1 MTERD
6 LEAKIDLFLAKKRD
20 EIVKNI
26 IRLVNI
32 ESVSAPPSQ
41 GKPFG
46 IGCAKALDAALE
58 IGESL
63 GFTPK
68 NYDYYCGSLRYESG
82 EDEIGIFSHLDVVP
96 AGNGWSYQPYQ
107 AVEENGYIIGR
118 GTNDDKG
125 PAMAGLY
132 TMLCFKEL
140 GIPLKH
146 SLRLVMGCSEECGME
161 DLPHYIAAEPKLPVF
176 SIVPDAEFPVCYA
189 EKGILTVAVQSPKM
203 SGSIVE
209 IKGGLVSNMV
219 PDTAYVIL
227 RNVTLTEAAAAVAPL
242 GLKAEAAESGTKI
255 IALGK
260 ATHAAWPEGSENAI
274 YRLCDGL
281 AQTALLSE
289 EDRAALRS
297 IAGFLEDYYG
307 ESLGIAAEDA
317 ETGKLTHIAG
327 LLNLKDNGSLELN
340 FNIRFPISVKAD
352 DLLDTIRGKMGE
364 AGFTIV
370 GSAVSAPGYVDPKLP
385 IVQKMTEIYNRIAG
399 DDKEPFYEGGA
410 TYARLLPNAVAY
422 GPHFPGRVLPF
433 EGGRGKEHMPD
444 ECVSIQNLLDSIKI
458 YVLAIM
464 EIDCAF

>member
-1 MTERD
+1 MADYD
-6 LEAKIDLFLAKKRD
+6 LEAKIDLFLAAKKD

-32 ESVSAPPSQ
+32 ESVSAPPEQ

-46 IGCAKALDAALE
+46 LGCAKALDTALE

-63 GFTPK
+63 GFTSK

-82 EDEIGIFSHLDVVP
+82 EEEIGIFSHLDVVP
-96 AGNGWSYQPYQ
+96 AGNGWTYQPYQ
-107 AVEENGYIIGR
+107 AVVENGYIIGR

-146 SLRLVMGCSEECGME
+146 SLSLVMGCSEEECMA
-161 DLPHYIAAEPKLPVF
+161 DLPYYIAAEPKLPVF
-176 SIVPDAEFPVCYA
+176 SIVSDAEFPVCYA
-189 EKGILTVAVQSPKM
+189 EKGILRVTVQSPKT
-203 SGSIVE
+203 SGRIVE
-209 IKGGLVSNMV
+209 IKGGLVANMV
-219 PDTAYVIL
+219 PDRAYAVL
-227 RNVTLTEAAAAVAPL
+227 QGVSLQEAEAAVAPY
-242 GLKAEAAESGTKI
+242 GLKAEAAEKGTKI
-255 IALGK
+255 IATGK

-274 YRLCDGL
+274 HKLCKGL
-281 AQTALLSE
+281 SQVSLLTK
-289 EDRAALRS
+289 EDKASLGS
-297 IAGFLEDYYG
+297 IADFLEDYYG

-327 LLNLKDNGSLELN
+327 LLSLQENGSLELN
-340 FNIRFPISVKAD
+340 FNIRFPISVKAE
-352 DLLDTIRGKMGE
+352 DLLETIGSKMS
-364 AGFTIV
+364 AAQFKIV
-370 GSAVSAPGYVDPKLP
+370 ANSVSAPGYVDPKLP
-385 IVQKMTEIYNRIAG
+385 IVQKMTEIYNHIAK
-399 DDKEPFYEGGA
+399 DDKKPFYEGGA

-458 YVLAIM
+458 YVLAIL
-464 EIDCAF
+464 EIDRAF